1 MTVKQQ
7 TSNPENGLEG
17 IFAEF
22 AQACLKN
29 PSLDQATRALRE
41 SVFAAAEAAGV
52 NPSHAFGIIFR
63 DMMMLEYFQQRVEDA
78 RASLTNGKL
87 PAFVLE
93 EAATQ
98 Q

>member
-1 MTVKQQ
+1 MTDQSTQ
-7 TSNPENGLEG
+7 PINGIERLFG
-17 IFAEF
+17 EF

-29 PSLDQATRALRE
+29 SSLDQAMRALRE

-52 NPSHAFGIIFR
+52 NPSAAFGAIFR
-63 DMMMLEYFQQRVEDA
+63 DMMMLEYFQQRAEDA
-78 RASLTNGKL
+78 RASLTDGKL
-87 PAFVLE
+87 PAFILE

>member
-41 SVFAAAEAAGV
+41 SVFAAAEAA
-52 NPSHAFGIIFR
+52 PS
-63 DMMMLEYFQQRVEDA
+63 RVRGLKPRHDDA
-78 RASLTNGKL
+78 
-87 PAFVLE
+87 
-93 EAATQ
+93 
-98 Q
+98 